1 MYSDMFIMHATQTSS
16 KTLIMT
22 NQAFVKLC
30 KELKV
35 YPVSR
40 LFLLSSQVVVTEESL
55 LKVVDFC
62 CMKRQQRD
70 EIDQAKVF
78 EFPDFIRAF
87 KVRLP
92 RFNLTCRFCRR

>member
-1 MYSDMFIMHATQTSS
+1 M
-16 KTLIMT
+16 
-22 NQAFVKLC
+22 
-30 KELKV
+30 
-35 YPVSR
+35 
-40 LFLLSSQVVVTEESL
+40 TEESL